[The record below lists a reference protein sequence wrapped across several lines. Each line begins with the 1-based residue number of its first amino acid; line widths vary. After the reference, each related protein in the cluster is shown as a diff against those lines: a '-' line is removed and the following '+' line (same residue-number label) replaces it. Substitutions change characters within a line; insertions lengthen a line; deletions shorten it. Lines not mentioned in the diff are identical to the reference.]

1 MATKRNR
8 PCPRRLQIL
17 AHLARRRSRFRT
29 EAARLLEKSSQ
40 KCPPARISES
50 PQRADQ
56 RRRCPDHRQ
65 IRCAGTQ
72 DEVICRSSP
81 ETNRRGEGLGRIR
94 FVRREDVQIGAQ
106 RKIGATCHRRRRE
119 HGAVARVRENF
130 GHARGARETRGAIE
144 FALSYWFASSA
155 A

>member
-1 MATKRNR
+1 MSAKVLTKAAAKEAKLDIIEDGRGTQAVHDVVVAIR
-8 PCPRRLQIL
+8 
-17 AHLARRRSRFRT
+17 AARRS
-29 EAARLLEKSSQ
+29 
-40 KCPPARISES
+40 
-50 PQRADQ
+50 
-56 RRRCPDHRQ
+56 
-65 IRCAGTQ
+65 GTANTKTKA
-72 DEVICRSSP
+72 EVICRSSP

-144 FALSYWFASSA
+144 FALSYWFAS
-155 A
+155 